1 MIRERSQ
8 AVTRSKWFLPLFSL
22 ALGGV
27 VFAAS
32 SLGGHP
38 GAGAISLAV
47 MAGFGL
53 FILLAGRSETIRGLR
68 GDGRDERFAQIDL
81 RATALAGLVLI
92 IALIVS
98 WLVQVAQGHSGSPY
112 DWLCAIGGLSY
123 ALGVAFFRWRS

>member
-1 MIRERSQ
+1 MTRERSQ
-8 AVTRSKWFLPLFSL
+8 AVTRSKWFPAAVSL

-53 FILLAGRSETIRGLR
+53 LVLLAGRSETVRGLR

-81 RATALAGLVLI
+81 RATAVTGLVLI

-98 WLVQVAQGHSGSPY
+98 WLVQIAQGHSGSPY

-123 ALGVAFFRWRS
+123 ALAVAFLRWRS

>member
-1 MIRERSQ
+1 MTRERSQ

-53 FILLAGRSETIRGLR
+53 LVLLAGRSETVRGLR

-81 RATALAGLVLI
+81 RATAVTGLVLI

-98 WLVQVAQGHSGSPY
+98 WLVQIAQGHSGSPY

-123 ALGVAFFRWRS
+123 ALAVAFFRWRS

>member
-1 MIRERSQ
+1 MTRDRSQ
-8 AVTRSKWFLPLFSL
+8 AVTRSKWFPPLFSL

-53 FILLAGRSETIRGLR
+53 LVLLAGRSETVRGLR

-81 RATALAGLVLI
+81 RATAVAGLVLI

-98 WLVQVAQGHSGSPY
+98 WLVQIAQGHSGSPY

-123 ALGVAFFRWRS
+123 ALAVAFLRWRS